1 MGLMGSTDSTYSMW
15 VQYSESEENKMMAN
29 MMFQTLNRRKTHNSI
44 MYKNP
49 HRDQENN
56 LIGEWMTCVGNLG

>member
-1 MGLMGSTDSTYSMW
+1 
-15 VQYSESEENKMMAN
+15 
-29 MMFQTLNRRKTHNSI
+29 MFQTLNRRKTLNSI

-56 LIGEWMTCVGNLG
+56 LIGESMTYVGNLG